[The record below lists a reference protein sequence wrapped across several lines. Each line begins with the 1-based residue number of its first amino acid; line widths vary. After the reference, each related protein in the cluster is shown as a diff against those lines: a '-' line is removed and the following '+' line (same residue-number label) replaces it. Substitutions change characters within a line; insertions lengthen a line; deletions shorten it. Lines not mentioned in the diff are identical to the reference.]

1 MCIGI
6 ENAEFT
12 TVVQLICRK
21 CAPHMHGTCTTSSMG
36 HTLTLH
42 TLIYFIFNTLTHT
55 HTHTHSMTLQLVTA
69 CNDGAR
75 KMERT
80 EQLHEIHKKLY
91 FGKLKP
97 FPLVSVSRQLER
109 RGTLVLLQVE
119 QKLFGKRKIT
129 KTPLYLFVFTDYVII
144 AKRKKE

>member
-1 MCIGI
+1 
-6 ENAEFT
+6 
-12 TVVQLICRK
+12 
-21 CAPHMHGTCTTSSMG
+21 MHTYS
-36 HTLTLH
+36 
-42 TLIYFIFNTLTHT
+42 II
-55 HTHTHSMTLQLVTA
+55 LQLVTA

-109 RGTLVLLQVE
+109 RGTLALLQVE

-129 KTPLYLFVFTDYVII
+129 KKPLYLFVFTDYVII
-144 AKRKKE
+144 AKKKKE

>member
-1 MCIGI
+1 MLTQHTIGYCL
-6 ENAEFT
+6 T
-12 TVVQLICRK
+12 T
-21 CAPHMHGTCTTSSMG
+21 PPPP
-36 HTLTLH
+36 
-42 TLIYFIFNTLTHT
+42 THT
-55 HTHTHSMTLQLVTA
+55 HTHTLIQLVTS

-109 RGTLVLLQVE
+109 KGTLVQLQVE

-129 KTPLYLFVFTDYVII
+129 RKPLYVFVFTDYVII
-144 AKRKKE
+144 TKKKKE